1 MKGRSGC
8 GIRVAVCA
16 AALAIFSVC
25 GLRESCGQV
34 QMVVQGSASG
44 VTSVAIS
51 PDGKYVLTGTDGS
64 VARLWEA
71 DSGRLLR
78 EFRDSGALGTNS
90 VAFSPDG
97 SQILCGGGVTGG
109 IRLWETKTGRP
120 IRGFKDSK
128 GAGQLSADGTMAL
141 AGTDIL
147 KPFNGAVRVWDTRT
161 GALLHEYKNTLMPA
175 VFSPDGRS
183 IFAAT
188 WPVLS
193 APTTGA
199 PGKQARDYPIVQ
211 LDVQSGTEIR
221 RFTGHTD
228 RISTLTLSADGRT
241 LVTAS
246 NDLTVRTWDASSGKE
261 LRRKQVDGMVR
272 TVAVSPDQSLLFV
285 ATVHSPDLHGT
296 AELWDL
302 ATGVRVRT
310 LEGFTAWI
318 NGASFSPDGR
328 VLTAGGADTGARAW
342 DVRTGKQ
349 WMSYGGRTVYMAALA
364 ELPDG
369 DLMTTGASTSIWS
382 AATGAEA
389 QRYADSGLAIAVSPD
404 GRYALMGSSEVKAT
418 AQILDIA
425 TWKPVAGLLSSKDA
439 VVSVDVSAD
448 GRLGATASNDGYA
461 RIWDMASG
469 KLLRELH
476 ADPVQ
481 VHGVRFSP
489 DASFVVTTGQ
499 YHTVRLWQVSTGQE
513 MLHMEDSVK
522 TATGEVQNQVVQAVA
537 VSPDGRLIATSDDYA
552 FTVRIWDAKTG
563 AELHRMVAGNNETH
577 RLSFSRDGSILLGA
591 CYDGTA
597 RLWDAATGR
606 LIEEIPG
613 FTGGLMDAM
622 FLHDE
627 RWIYLATVDGAVLW
641 DRKLKKK
648 ALTML
653 SIAGHGWAVVA
664 PDGRFDTSELDGG
677 APLNWVMDDDPMHAL
692 PLEIF
697 MRDYYTPGL
706 LARVLKGETLPPIRS
721 IAEIKNRVQPVVSVK
736 SVTPS
741 KKMAGR
747 VDVVVHAASHTDDK
761 GVASGL
767 QDLRLFRDGQM
778 VAGGYL
784 EGPLKDGNLT
794 FKNVMLKSGAK
805 KVTFTAYA
813 FNSERIK
820 SETASLDYEPPATVA
835 AAAGKPRAYL
845 LQIGVNHVQAEGCE
859 LQYSGNDAEKMS
871 AVLKTRLEAQGMAV
885 EPVVLESPTGGD
897 AQGASKQKIHAAIAA
912 IAAKATP
919 DDAFF
924 LSFSGHGYAS
934 LDGQYYIIPS
944 DLAGS
949 CLHIDKTLL
958 ASAISADELAEWL
971 RPLDAGEMAF
981 VLDACH
987 SAESVE
993 AGDFRPGPMGS
1004 RGLGQLAYDKRMRIL
1019 VASQAREVAVEYD
1032 QLQQGLL
1039 SYVLTQDGLRR
1050 GEADW
1055 KPVDHQITVGEWLSY
1070 AANAVPKFDVSQAQ
1084 AARGLRVLGDASDAT
1099 SGQVPAV
1106 FDFSKSDGM
1115 VLQRLPG
1122 QP

>member
-1 MKGRSGC
+1 
-8 GIRVAVCA
+8 
-16 AALAIFSVC
+16 
-25 GLRESCGQV
+25 
-34 QMVVQGSASG
+34 MVVQGSASG

-71 DSGRLLR
+71 DTGRLLR

-109 IRLWETKTGRP
+109 IRLWETKTGKP

-188 WPVLS
+188 WPVSLGQTS
-193 APTTGA
+193 GA
-199 PGKQARDYPIVQ
+199 PGKQARDYPIVR

-228 RISTLTLSADGRT
+228 RIATLTLSADGRT

-261 LRRKQVDGMVR
+261 LRRKQADGMVR

-328 VLTAGGADTGARAW
+328 TLTAGGADMAARAW
-342 DVRTGKQ
+342 DARTGKHL
-349 WMSYGGRTVYMAALA
+349 MSYGGRTVYMGALA

-369 DLMTTGASTSIWS
+369 DLMTTGVSTALWN

-389 QRYADSGLAIAVSPD
+389 QRYPDDGLAIAVSPD
-404 GRYALMGSSEVKAT
+404 GRYALMGSSETKAT
-418 AQILDIA
+418 AQIMEIA
-425 TWKPVAGLLSSKDA
+425 NWKQAAVLLNSKDA
-439 VVSVDVSAD
+439 VVSVDISSD

-476 ADPVQ
+476 ADQVQ
-481 VHGVRFSP
+481 VHGVKFSP

-499 YHTVRLWQVSTGQE
+499 YHTIRLWQVSTGQE
-513 MLHMEDSVK
+513 MLHMVDSVK
-522 TATGEVQNQVVQAVA
+522 TATGEVQNQVVDAVA
-537 VSPDGRLIATSDDYA
+537 ISPDGRLIASSDTA
-552 FTVRIWDAKTG
+552 KTVRLWDAKTG

-597 RLWDAATGR
+597 RLWDVATGR
-606 LIEEIPG
+606 EVEEIPG
-613 FTGGLMDAM
+613 FTGGLRDAL

-706 LARVLKGETLPPIRS
+706 LARVLKGEKLPAIRPIT
-721 IAEIKNRVQPVVSVK
+721 EIKNRVQPTVEVK

-741 KKMAGR
+741 KKMPGR
-747 VDVVVHAASHTDDK
+747 VDVVVHAASHTDEK

-784 EGPLKDGNLT
+784 EGPLKDRDFT

-820 SETASLDYEPPATVA
+820 SETVSLDYEPRGAAVMSVA
-835 AAAGKPRAYL
+835 AAAKPHAYL
-845 LQIGVNHVQAEGCE
+845 LQIGVNHVAAPGCE
-859 LQYSGNDAEKMS
+859 LQYSGNDAEKLS
-871 AVLKTRLEAQGMAV
+871 AVLKAALEAQGMAV
-885 EPVVLESPTGGD
+885 EPVLLESPTEGD
-897 AQGASKQKIHAAIAA
+897 AQGASKEKIRAAIAA

-949 CLHIDKTLL
+949 CLHIDKALL

-971 RPLDAGEMAF
+971 RPVDAGEMAF

-993 AGDFRPGPMGS
+993 ADDFRPGPMGS

-1019 VASQAREVAVEYD
+1019 VASQASEVAVEYD
-1032 QLQQGLL
+1032 KLQQGLL
-1039 SYVLTQDGLRR
+1039 SYVLTQDGLRL

-1070 AANAVPKFDVSQAQ
+1070 AANAVPKFDVSTAQ
-1084 AARGLRVLGDASDAT
+1084 AARGLRVLGTPDAGPAA
-1099 SGQVPAV
+1099 QVPAV
-1106 FDFSKSDGM
+1106 FDFSKNDGM
-1115 VLQRLPG
+1115 VLQRLPDK
-1122 QP
+1122 P